1 MNGKPL
7 SISLEYQKNT
17 LNSKI
22 QKEYNQIIRLPQLH
36 AEVFFIAL
44 CYTKEK
50 RRYMSKF
57 DEQYLEL
64 CQKILT
70 TGEKITTDPK
80 ILKQKTNQEVQSN
93 FPNHLAQTVTP
104 TTTIRLPHQILQF
117 DLSEEFP
124 ILTTKFVAFK
134 TAVLEMLWFY
144 QAQSNDVRWLQE
156 RNIKIWDQWEI
167 DADGN
172 YQGKAFG
179 KEFAHTIGTAYGWI
193 VNRYKLTQGL
203 INTIKHD
210 PTNRRMIMSL
220 WQNEWIKTAALPSCV
235 WNTQWSVS
243 DHNQKLNLI
252 VTVRSNDVPLG
263 LPFNVTQYAVL
274 CHLIAQVCQL
284 KPGLMTYVINDA
296 HIYENQ
302 IAGIKEQLR
311 RRDEKLA
318 KDGELFKAPRLFINP
333 EIKDFFKFD
342 NSKELKDIQLI
353 DYKHQGRIM
362 MPVTE

>member
-1 MNGKPL
+1 
-7 SISLEYQKNT
+7 
-17 LNSKI
+17 
-22 QKEYNQIIRLPQLH
+22 
-36 AEVFFIAL
+36 
-44 CYTKEK
+44 
-50 RRYMSKF
+50 MSKF
-57 DEQYLEL
+57 DEQYLTL

-70 TGEKITTDPK
+70 TGERVTTNPK
-80 ILKQKTNQEVQSN
+80 VLEKSTGESSKLN
-93 FPNHLAQTVTP
+93 FPNHLAQTIKP

-134 TAVLEMLWFY
+134 SAVLEMLWFY

-156 RNIKIWDQWEI
+156 RGIKIWDQWEI
-167 DADGN
+167 DAEGN
-172 YQGKAFG
+172 YQGKHFG

-193 VNRYKLTQGL
+193 VNHYQLTQGL
-203 INTIKHD
+203 IETIKTD

-220 WQNEWIKTAALPSCV
+220 WQNEWLKIAALPSCV

-243 DHNQKLNLI
+243 ENKKLNVI

-263 LPFNVTQYAVL
+263 MPFNVTQYAVL
-274 CHLIAQVCQL
+274 CHLIAKVCNL
-284 KPGLMTYVINDA
+284 EPGLMTYVINDA

-302 IAGIKEQLR
+302 IPGIEEQLR
-311 RRDEKLA
+311 RRDEKLK
-318 KDGELFKAPRLFINP
+318 KDGALFKAPKLYINP
-333 EIKDFFKFD
+333 EITDFFKFD